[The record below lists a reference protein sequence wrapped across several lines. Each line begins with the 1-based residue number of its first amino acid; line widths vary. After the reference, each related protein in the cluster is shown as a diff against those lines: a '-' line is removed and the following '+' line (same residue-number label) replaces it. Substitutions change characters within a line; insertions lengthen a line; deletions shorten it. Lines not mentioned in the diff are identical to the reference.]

1 MQLEKKRNI
10 ILGAISISLLSLFVW
25 FNVISFNLSS
35 IISERKAR
43 IADLNKKIDNLE
55 SESKI
60 NLSKDDVKLLYRLDE
75 KRVFWA
81 PKVMSLSKLT
91 PETMSITQ
99 IEFFRKKSK

>member
-1 MQLEKKRNI
+1 MFI
-10 ILGAISISLLSLFVW
+10 W
-25 FNVISFNLSS
+25 FNVINFNLSS

-60 NLSKDDVKLLYRLDE
+60 NLSKDDVKSLFKLDE

-81 PKVMSLSKLT
+81 PKIMSLTKLT

-99 IEFFRKKSK
+99 IEYLRKN